1 MSTWVFLR
9 GLMREQRHWGS
20 FPDAFRHSM
29 PDARIV
35 MSDLPGNGVRYADAS
50 PDNIAGMLRVC
61 RADLHARGLRGP
73 YRLFALS
80 LGAML
85 ATAWCTAYPEEISAA
100 VLVNTSMRPHGRF
113 YQRLRWQNYG
123 AFAALAVAGNAP
135 RQESTILRLTSNCH
149 GGDAGLLADWI
160 GYQRQHPVRRANA
173 LRQLLAA
180 ARFRAPSGAPAV
192 PLLLLASRADR
203 LVDCSCSVR
212 LAQAWDA
219 ELHLHPDAGHDLPLD
234 DPAWVARTV
243 QNWLARLG

>member
-1 MSTWVFLR
+1 MSNWIFLR
-9 GLMREQRHWGS
+9 GLMRERRHWGS
-20 FPDAFRHSM
+20 FPDAFRQAM

-35 MSDLPGNGVRYADAS
+35 MLDLPGNGERHADSSPVRVAE
-50 PDNIAGMLRVC
+50 MLRAC
-61 RADLHARGLRGP
+61 RADLHARGLHGP

-85 ATAWCTAYPEEISAA
+85 ATAWCTAYPDEISAA
-100 VLVNTSMRPHGRF
+100 VQVNTSMRPHGRF

-123 AFAALAVAGNAP
+123 AFAALAVAGNVL
-135 RQESTILRLTSNCH
+135 RQESTILRLTSNRH

-180 ARFRAPSGAPAV
+180 ARFHAPAGAPAV
-192 PLLLLASRADR
+192 PLLLLASRGDR

-212 LAQAWDA
+212 LAQAWHA
-219 ELHLHPDAGHDLPLD
+219 ELRLHPDAGHDLPLD
-234 DPAWVARTV
+234 DPDWVARTV
-243 QNWLARLG
+243 QSWLGRQG